1 MFRRRTKQRP
11 DQQVKLAPLL
21 ITYVTRKIL
30 EILVT
35 SILSTKDA
43 VLRNRL
49 IKTLVHFL
57 RVFFFGGFLR
67 VTAQLQS
74 LP

>member
-35 SILSTKDA
+35 SFLSTKDA
-43 VLRNRL
+43 FLRNRL

-57 RVFFFGGFLR
+57 RVFFWAFLR

>member
-43 VLRNRL
+43 FVTDWL
-49 IKTLVHFL
+49 KTKSTFL
-57 RVFFFGGFLR
+57 GCFFWAFLR